1 MAKKTIAKEHPLTA
15 FRKANEARQTAYK
28 KSLPK
33 AQTGN
38 TVGPQNNYWFNN
50 PEKSAMSDAKFRQQ
64 AAGMRDNNNSEEAE
78 RDYGNLIKNYQ
89 PQGPIIPLA
98 DQVADLNKKYPYY
111 ESFEEVPFVGGKNNK
126 GWNNVSK
133 KLDKGDN
140 FTKQYYNT
148 DPAPNVGTGMI
159 KKKGGIVKSKKK

>member
-1 MAKKTIAKEHPLTA
+1 MAKKTITKEHPLTA

-50 PEKSAMSDAKFRQQ
+50 PEKNAMSDAKLRES
-64 AAGMRDNNNSEEAE
+64 AAGMRDNNNSEEAQ

-89 PQGPIIPLA
+89 PQGPIVPLA
-98 DQVADLNKKYPYY
+98 DQVAALNKKYPYY
-111 ESFEEVPFVGGKNNK
+111 EQFEEVPFKGGKNNK
-126 GWNNVSK
+126 GWDSVSK
-133 KLDKGDN
+133 KLDKGDS
-140 FTKQYYNT
+140 FAKQFYNT

-159 KKKGGIVKSKKK
+159 KKKGGTVKSKKK